1 MEKAIKLVSKYAV
14 PVVVGALV
22 ALALDKRGHV
32 PAFLKF

>member
-1 MEKAIKLVSKYAV
+1 MQKVVSMASKYAV
-14 PVVVGALV
+14 PVLVGALV